1 MMYLMILVEI
11 WQVEQ
16 FVAPESKKIFNVV
29 NYEYY
34 LKKDLAEIWEIVKAK
49 FCSLYHRNVECYR
62 KYNQLIKDQLFYYSS
77 QLILPIFPLPWPWCL
92 LIDQKLVIINTPA
105 KVSRRID
112 EKTQHH
118 EEEMQAVWPDKDEL
132 RFVFHLFGPIHFS
145 NLYRGPHN
153 AKQQWSGDY
162 TIRHSLFSITC
173 LLYLHQ
179 PFQFLNHQ
187 FNYAKRLLNKIIN
200 GKKDR

>member
-1 MMYLMILVEI
+1 MRCLRGAEYVLIYQISDQPVDWMEIFVSPSIRSIVFMMYLMILVEI

-77 QLILPIFPLPWPWCL
+77 QLILPIFPLPWP
-92 LIDQKLVIINTPA
+92 
-105 KVSRRID
+105 
-112 EKTQHH
+112 
-118 EEEMQAVWPDKDEL
+118 
-132 RFVFHLFGPIHFS
+132 
-145 NLYRGPHN
+145 
-153 AKQQWSGDY
+153 
-162 TIRHSLFSITC
+162 
-173 LLYLHQ
+173 
-179 PFQFLNHQ
+179 
-187 FNYAKRLLNKIIN
+187 
-200 GKKDR
+200 